1 MRTSSQLCVKL
12 SRSVSAGLSVDQ
24 KAHDRIQIPHEKTF
38 TGTAKNPDH
47 VAYLVS
53 IKPSKKKKSL
63 WNREHWLA
71 TDFFFFLEMS
81 KFIKNRNYK
90 TRNCSCSWPR
100 ISNHSSPDQAD
111 YLDPVAV
118 PHSKVLARKEMSAS

>member
-1 MRTSSQLCVKL
+1 M
-12 SRSVSAGLSVDQ
+12 DQ

-53 IKPSKKKKSL
+53 IKPSKKKSL

-81 KFIKNRNYK
+81 KFIKK
-90 TRNCSCSWPR
+90 
-100 ISNHSSPDQAD
+100 IEMIK
-111 YLDPVAV
+111 LEIVAALGHKSV
-118 PHSKVLARKEMSAS
+118 TTLVLIRQTIWIQWQFPIQKC

>member
-12 SRSVSAGLSVDQ
+12 SRSVSAGLCVDQ

-53 IKPSKKKKSL
+53 IKPSKKSHSGTGNIGRQL
-63 WNREHWLA
+63 
-71 TDFFFFLEMS
+71 
-81 KFIKNRNYK
+81 
-90 TRNCSCSWPR
+90 
-100 ISNHSSPDQAD
+100 ISFSF
-111 YLDPVAV
+111 
-118 PHSKVLARKEMSAS
+118 